1 MIKSN
6 WHFVFL
12 IFCIFTFLNS
22 EGQQTVAEQEQL
34 LQNAIQSKDNG
45 KAAFYAYELAKLYV
59 ADQKLDKASTYLVQS
74 VSYAKKSGDKVL
86 LYLSYDRMGQI
97 LISQKKYDKAL
108 ENYQSALEVAQGQKK
123 SEYIFDALMNVTLT
137 YGAIAKYK
145 KAIDPLEQALAITLR
160 QNDELKQQQC
170 YELLVNYYSRL
181 GKTDKVNEYKELNDK
196 LIQRQQQ
203 EQQKQKQQD
212 ALQSQVKEKDV
223 AQKTA
228 RAQLEKQTLQ
238 LHKAEDSLSTT
249 RYSLNETKS
258 SLEEARVTNEKRQL
272 EIDLLNKDKALSE
285 LRIQEQETRLQ
296 NEALIRNSIIVGTA
310 LLAALVLV
318 MVYSYRRALATNKK
332 IDQQNKNIKS
342 SINYAQ
348 RIQEAMLPKPDL
360 QKKLI
365 PDSFILLKPRDIV
378 SGDFYWL
385 SEIKSWYS
393 PDVIIVAADCTG
405 HGVPGAFMSMI
416 GMNSLNGIVGDGIA
430 EPDQILQSLDKEIRA
445 ALQQDKTGNNDG
457 MDIALCI
464 YRKEKSI
471 LEFAGAKNPL
481 VYIQNGTLTQIKGD
495 VHPIGGSKRNHEFTY
510 RKHKVPI
517 EETTMVYLF
526 SDGYRDQFGGKDG
539 TKFLTKNF
547 NKLLLEIHLK
557 PMDEQKK
564 ILDQRIE
571 EWKSRYPQTDDIL
584 VIGFKLEPGGVS

>member
-1 MIKSN
+1 MTKSY
-6 WHFVFL
+6 WRFIFLVFL
-12 IFCIFTFLNS
+12 IFTSLNTTC
-22 EGQQTVAEQEQL
+22 QQTVAEQEQL
-34 LQNAIQSKDNG
+34 LQTAIQAKDNG
-45 KAAFYAYELAKLYV
+45 KASFYAYELAKRYIEE
-59 ADQKLDKASTYLVQS
+59 QKPEKASAYLVQS
-74 VSYAKKSGDKVL
+74 ISYAKKSGDKVL
-86 LYLSYDRMGQI
+86 LYLGYDRMGQ
-97 LISQKKYDKAL
+97 LLSSQKKYDKAL
-108 ENYQSALEVAQGQKK
+108 ENYQSALETAQAQKK
-123 SEYIFDALMNVTLT
+123 AEYILDALMNVSLT
-137 YGAIAKYK
+137 YGALAKYK

-160 QNDELKQQQC
+160 QNDALKQQQC
-170 YELLVNYYSRL
+170 YELLSDYYSHL
-181 GKTDKVNEYKELNDK
+181 GKADKVNEYKELNTK
-196 LIQRQQQ
+196 LIQRQEQ
-203 EQQKQKQQD
+203 EQQKQKQQE
-212 ALQSQVKEKDV
+212 ALESQVKEKDV

-228 RAQLEKQTLQ
+228 RAQLEKQSLL
-238 LHKAEDSLSTT
+238 LHKAEDSLLTT
-249 RYSLNETKS
+249 RYSLSETKS

-285 LRIQEQETRLQ
+285 LRLQEQETRLK
-296 NEALIRNSIIVGTA
+296 NEALIRNSIIVGTV

-318 MVYSYRRALATNKK
+318 MVYSYRRTLATNKK
-332 IDQQNKNIKS
+332 IDRQNKSIKS

-365 PDSFILLKPRDIV
+365 SDSFILLKPRDIV

-393 PDVIIVAADCTG
+393 PDVIIAAADCTG

-416 GMNSLNGIVGDGIA
+416 GMNALNGIVGGGIA

-481 VYIQNGTLTQIKGD
+481 VYIQDGKLTQIKGD

-517 EETTMVYLF
+517 EETTIVYLF

-547 NKLLLEIHLK
+547 NQLLLEIHQK
-557 PMDEQKK
+557 SMEEQKQ

-571 EWKSRYPQTDDIL
+571 AWKSGHPQTDDIL
-584 VIGFKLEPGGVS
+584 VIGFKLEPGGGS